1 MGILHLIHVIIS
13 HVGDVNV
20 HGVAPWATGE
30 PWHLKYPAFHA
41 GMCAR
46 ELCPCFDNR
55 FVQGFRIAHLQTCE
69 FVLFFLRVRR
79 QANPR
84 SLRGVPFCCRFS
96 VLFANAVCFCG
107 APVGRAEC
115 HPLSSW
121 LKPGAVDRLSTRWG
135 FGLPGRMCHGDFE
148 CTRLVHGYVLF
159 RCLYDGL
166 LFFLV

>member
-1 MGILHLIHVIIS
+1 MTSTSTALHLGQLANLGILSILHSMRACVPES
-13 HVGDVNV
+13 
-20 HGVAPWATGE
+20 
-30 PWHLKYPAFHA
+30 
-41 GMCAR
+41 CAR
-46 ELCPCFDNR
+46 VWQQIRAR
-55 FVQGFRIAHLQTCE
+55 FPYSTLTNLRVGS
-69 FVLFFLRVRR
+69 VFLRVRR